1 MTWFWSPCLREPE
14 TERYKL
20 CQDNR
25 VWGRGASHSRGK
37 SFGGHGLG
45 NILVGNILDCQ
56 SVQADVRQGRTTA
69 STGQAEVQFTGIGN
83 HFWKKT
89 TWKILHRPYL
99 SFAAKGRQ
107 ANLFK
112 NIKVVFC
119 GTKWLDTNF
128 VISRKLQILFAIA
141 PRRINRNWCKLSIE
155 GVFTVVRV
163 SPVRL
168 KAPSLYLN

>member
-1 MTWFWSPCLREPE
+1 M
-14 TERYKL
+14 
-20 CQDNR
+20 
-25 VWGRGASHSRGK
+25 
-37 SFGGHGLG
+37 
-45 NILVGNILDCQ
+45 GNILDCQ

-107 ANLFK
+107 ANVFK
-112 NIKVVFC
+112 NIKMAFC